1 MKKRVI
7 TVLLSTALAASML
20 AGCGNSKTAAETGS
34 QEATASG
41 ELETVKL
48 TVWAGETPESQEF
61 LAKAVES
68 FKEAYADK
76 AKFDISLGTQSESTA
91 KDTILA
97 DVTAAA
103 DVFYFA
109 DDQIR
114 ELVSAGALQEIV
126 YNPDEVKAANTESS
140 IEAASVDGKLYAYPA
155 TASNGYFMYYNK
167 EYFTEEDV
175 QSLDRMME
183 VAAASGKQVTMTL
196 NQGWYLYSFFA
207 GAGLELNLNE
217 DGVTNSCN
225 WNATD
230 TKYKGTDVVDAL
242 LEISSNPGFVSLL
255 DAEFQTGIAEGN
267 IIAGVNGTWNANLA
281 QETWGENYAAAKLPT
296 YTVAGDQVQM
306 GSYAG
311 YKLVG
316 VSAYS
321 EQPGYAMLLADW
333 LTNYENQMLRFELV
347 GETPSNKE
355 AAGSDEVLASP
366 AVAALAA
373 QSEFADPQRVGVN
386 YWAPSESFGQIIVN
400 KNQEGTDAQTLLD
413 NMVEAIVAPVQ

>member
-126 YNPDEVKAANTESS
+126 YNPDEVKAANTDSS

>member
-20 AGCGNSKTAAETGS
+20 AGCGNSKPAAETGS
-34 QEATASG
+34 KEATASG

-76 AKFDISLGTQSESTA
+76 ANFDISLGTQSESTA

-167 EYFTEEDV
+167 EYFTEDDV

-183 VAAASGKQVTMTL
+183 VAAASGKQITMTL

-207 GAGLELNLNE
+207 GAGLELTLNE

-242 LEISSNPGFVSLL
+242 LAISSNPGFVSLL

-355 AAGSDEVLASP
+355 AASSDEVLASP

-413 NMVEAIVAPVQ
+413 NMVEGIVAPVQ